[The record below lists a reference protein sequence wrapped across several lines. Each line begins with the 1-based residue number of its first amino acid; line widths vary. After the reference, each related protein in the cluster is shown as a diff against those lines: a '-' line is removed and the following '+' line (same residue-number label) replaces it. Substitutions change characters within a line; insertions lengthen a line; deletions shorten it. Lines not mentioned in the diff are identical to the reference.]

1 MRITTS
7 NAVLTASSLLLWAPF
22 HVAADINY
30 NTTQYV
36 DCYSQVPNFVNNG
49 TWTYQSTGYC
59 QHQCVPMGYS
69 VMALIDGKDCWCGNE
84 LPPNSTKTDSC
95 NTPCD
100 GYNLDT
106 CGGSNA
112 YDVYLTGM
120 TSSVAV
126 MSEGSATTSAS
137 ITTTAGGVTYVTQAG
152 TTIVITASSDPSA
165 SAKSSSSSSSGGS
178 SNTAGIAAGVVV
190 GVVALS
196 AIIGAAIFFW
206 RRQQKKRVEEE
217 YRRNAEINSFA
228 QKPASMSSDPR
239 WDGDF
244 MAQRRQSNGSI
255 ADDQDFSR
263 RILQVTN
270 PDGH

>member
-1 MRITTS
+1 MATNFLQILPRLIL
-7 NAVLTASSLLLWAPF
+7 VIH
-22 HVAADINY
+22 HVMDMIKLH
-30 NTTQYV
+30 V
-36 DCYSQVPNFVNNG
+36 SHSEISIYSPLSIV
-49 TWTYQSTGYC
+49 
-59 QHQCVPMGYS
+59 
-69 VMALIDGKDCWCGNE
+69 
-84 LPPNSTKTDSC
+84 TDQIFA
-95 NTPCD
+95 
-100 GYNLDT
+100 G
-106 CGGSNA
+106 GGSSA

-120 TSSVAV
+120 TSSVAI
-126 MSEGSATTSAS
+126 MDESSATTSAGT
-137 ITTTAGGVTYVTQAG
+137 TTTAAGVTYVTQAG
-152 TTIVITASSDPSA
+152 QTIVITASSEAST
-165 SAKSSSSSSSGGS
+165 SAKSSSSGGS

-228 QKPASMSSDPR
+228 QKPASMSSDSR

-263 RILQVTN
+263 RILQVSLT
-270 PDGH
+270 